1 MHTHTKRG
9 DTMTVGERI
18 RHQRENIG
26 MSQEELA
33 KKLGYKDRSS
43 VSKIEKES
51 DMNITLEMVQK
62 FADVL
67 RCSPAYLMGWLDDSN
82 NSEYS
87 NIFPQT
93 EREKTFVEQYS
104 QLDANQQKLVD
115 NLIETFLSKK

>member
-62 FADVL
+62 FAYVL